1 MELSQRSERLD
12 WPPVLHQRERQIRT
26 EHEHQRENDSAKQ
39 STGYHHQHPAEES
52 SFLAAE
58 SEGRAR
64 YTSRSSPYSQE
75 PLQGYIYHK
84 PDNETVQYQQL
95 DHNSNFAGENS
106 PVALQRNDYH
116 EAKTAPS
123 HRESPAVGIARYH
136 HSPSSANS
144 NSRSPI
150 PSQEASPNPPREG
163 ALLSTQQQVYSTS
176 GQQHL
181 TLEVLAQEQLLKQ
194 EEVEHFFSGLHGTLT
209 PQQQHYHHL
218 AGQNQHQHQ
227 HPLQPQSAPSE
238 GTVVSRAAA
247 STLQQQPSATSHT
260 PQDPP
265 AAPSD
270 CSSTTVSSST
280 PHQHYPLVS
289 PRDNIACTSSSS
301 PSTSG
306 LKDPRDLVAT
316 TLVHHTA
323 TGLSSYTSP
332 SHHNHLHHSA
342 TMFQGAN
349 STMTAMHPGTGPSA
363 YTDPTGQSFLHPG
376 TGASPVYVPTTRT
389 MLPTYMSG
397 NGASSPQTSVSPNSA
412 AVWTAMQDT
421 AQGSYSTS
429 ATHHGATVGPRLSFP
444 PTPSPPGMG
453 SPGSRVGETGVPA
466 GFGSSLAARPAG
478 LSPYSAY
485 MGTADLSAWNGLYNN
500 QVCPPFGY

>member
-1 MELSQRSERLD
+1 MEQQRRERLD
-12 WPPVLHQRERQIRT
+12 WPPVALQRERQVRIEYKDQGEECST
-26 EHEHQRENDSAKQ
+26 KQ
-39 STGYHHQHPAEES
+39 PGFQHQHPTEEN

-58 SEGRAR
+58 SESRAR
-64 YTSRSSPYSQE
+64 YSSRSSPYSQE

-84 PDNETVQYQQL
+84 PESDSVQYRQL

-106 PVALQRNDYH
+106 PVPLQRTDIP
-116 EAKTAPS
+116 ERKSVQSPQ
-123 HRESPAVGIARYH
+123 ESATIGIVRYH
-136 HSPSSANS
+136 HSPSSADS

-150 PSQEASPNPPREG
+150 PPSPNPPREE
-163 ALLSTQQQVYSTS
+163 ALSSAEQQVYSTH

-181 TLEVLAQEQLLKQ
+181 TLGELPQEQLLKQ
-194 EEVEHFFSGLHGTLT
+194 EEVEHFFSGLHRTLA
-209 PQQQHYHHL
+209 PQQQYHHHP
-218 AGQNQHQHQ
+218 GHHHQHQ
-227 HPLQPQSAPSE
+227 LPQQPQSGTPSE
-238 GTVVSRAAA
+238 AVSGAGA
-247 STLQQQPSATSHT
+247 STLQQQPPSTSHT
-260 PQDPP
+260 PHNPP
-265 AAPSD
+265 APSN
-270 CSSTTVSSST
+270 CSSNSSATVSSST

-289 PRDNIACTSSSS
+289 PRDNITTSSS
-301 PSTSG
+301 PSV

-316 TLVHHTA
+316 ALVHHTA
-323 TGLSSYTSP
+323 TGLSSYTTS
-332 SHHNHLHHSA
+332 SHHHPHHSA
-342 TMFQGAN
+342 AMFQGAN
-349 STMTAMHPGTGPSA
+349 STMTAMHAGTGPTA

-397 NGASSPQTSVSPNSA
+397 NGAPSPQTTVSPNSA

-429 ATHHGATVGPRLSFP
+429 ATHHGATVSPRFSFP

-453 SPGSRVGETGVPA
+453 SPGSRAGEAGVPT

-500 QVCPPFGY
+500 QVFPPFMY